1 MKWIRKFL
9 QKVLSEEQ
17 YLYLLSTGFQ
27 RLYKTGRLG
36 DEYQDVYF
44 LKKMIRPGD
53 VCIDIGA
60 HLGYYTF
67 QLSRLTGDGGKVL
80 AIEPVAK
87 FHSVLQK
94 RIVRK
99 NHRNIELLKT
109 ALGGSGEFVE
119 IGIPKVNNQKKFG
132 HARIR
137 ELSDWLEYVESEK
150 VPNTSGDKLFGNL
163 RRLDFIKCDVEG
175 AEVAVFSSMLQVLQ
189 KHTPVLLCELADK
202 NERIKMQDMLK
213 PSGYNIYIL
222 KKEKLYR
229 IDAQSDER
237 AISHN
242 HYFIPDTRLERY
254 KELIAG

>member
-9 QKVLSEEQ
+9 QKVLSDEQ
-17 YLYLLSTGFQ
+17 YLNLLSTTFQ

-36 DEYQDVYF
+36 DTYQDVYF
-44 LKKMIRPGD
+44 LKRIVHRGD

-67 QLSRLTGDGGKVL
+67 QLSRLAGDKGLVL

-87 FHSVLQK
+87 FYNVLQK
-94 RIVRK
+94 QIARK
-99 NHRNIELLKT
+99 HYQNITLHKT
-109 ALGGSGEFVE
+109 ALGGKGEFVE

-137 ELSDWLEYVESEK
+137 ELSQELEYVESEK
-150 VPNTSGDKLFGNL
+150 VPNTTGDALFGNL
-163 RRLDFIKCDVEG
+163 QRLDFIKCDVEG
-175 AEVAVFSSMLQVLQ
+175 AEVAVFSPMLGVLE
-189 KHTPVLLCELADK
+189 KHKPTLLCELADK
-202 NERIKMQDMLK
+202 NERLKMYEMLS
-213 PSGYNIYIL
+213 PFGYQIYFL
-222 KKEKLYR
+222 RKGNLHL
-229 IDAQSDER
+229 IDPHSDER

-242 HYFIPDTRLERY
+242 HYFIPASRVEGY